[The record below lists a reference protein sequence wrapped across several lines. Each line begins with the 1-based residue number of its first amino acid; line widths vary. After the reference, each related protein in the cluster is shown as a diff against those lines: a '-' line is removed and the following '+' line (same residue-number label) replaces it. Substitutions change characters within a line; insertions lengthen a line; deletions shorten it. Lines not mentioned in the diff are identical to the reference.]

1 MSAWT
6 RAALGTVVA
15 VSAIWL
21 WVGLN
26 PPAAKETEA
35 QAWWI

>member
-15 VSAIWL
+15 VSAIYLWL
-21 WVGLN
+21 GLH
-26 PPAAKETEA
+26 PPAAREPVGRD
-35 QAWWI
+35 WWI